1 MKVIMKIIISEFS
14 TKFFS
19 RSFQFLIR
27 ITHFNFDVKN
37 INLNYKIENYEEQFY
52 ILKLYKKTF
61 EKIIN
66 KKDITPQ
73 ND

>member
-37 INLNYKIENYEEQFY
+37 INLNYKIENYEE
-52 ILKLYKKTF
+52 
-61 EKIIN
+61 
-66 KKDITPQ
+66 
-73 ND
+73 